1 MDNSN
6 RSVVKGERMRD
17 SDEPGTQDAVR
28 REVTI
33 EASPE
38 EVWESLATEDGRER
52 WLADGDE
59 RDVRIVLADQPERL
73 VWWWRSGGR
82 ETRVEFRVVAVP
94 EGARVVVTETMPSFP
109 LATLASALALVPA

>member
-1 MDNSN
+1 
-6 RSVVKGERMRD
+6 
-17 SDEPGTQDAVR
+17 VR

-33 EASPE
+33 EATPE
-38 EVWESLATEDGRER
+38 EVWESLASEEGRDR

-59 RDVRIVLADQPERL
+59 REIRIVVADQPAHL
-73 VWWWRSGGR
+73 VWWWRSGAGAH

-94 EGARVVVTETMPSFP
+94 EGARVIVTETAPSFP